1 MKRFKRPVSRRRF
14 LSSTLQAGVGAGVA
28 SLAPGLSPSRLV
40 ALAKTNRRPK
50 ATADSIIFIW
60 LAGGMCHVDTF
71 DPKDA
76 VGDGGTRAG
85 SYYKKIETASPQIQL
100 CEHLPRMAKWM
111 DRASLVRSMT
121 HSFAEHTAAVN
132 FSHTGRP
139 PSGTIIYPS
148 LGSVISHEVGPLEEK
163 APAYVVL
170 GQPMVPRGPGFLGG
184 KYGYLYVLNTEEGP
198 AGLQPAFGRTLQD
211 HQRREV
217 LLGGLSESFYA
228 KKASEPLVEAY
239 EAVTRQGYG
248 MMNEKFLSMFNV
260 RNEPDSLKQAFG
272 EEFGQRCLLS
282 RKLVQGG
289 VRFVECS
296 FNLHF
301 INGYGWDA
309 HAFAQK
315 RLHLVIEQLDRGLS
329 MLLQDLDQNKLLER
343 TLVVLATEFGRPPE
357 FDGQGGRGHQSK
369 GYSILFA
376 GGGVQGGRV
385 IGRTDELGGAVA
397 DRPVTIPDLHAT
409 LYQALGI
416 DLETHL
422 EAPGGRPVP
431 VTDFGK
437 PVAELFVS

>member
-1 MKRFKRPVSRRRF
+1 MKRFKRQVSRRKF
-14 LSSTLQAGVGAGVA
+14 LSSTLQAGLGAGVA
-28 SLAPGLSPSRLV
+28 GISAGMLPSSLA
-40 ALAKTNRRPK
+40 ALAGTNRRPK
-50 ATADSIIFIW
+50 ATADSVIFIW
-60 LAGGMCHVDTF
+60 LAGGMCQVDTF
-71 DPKDA
+71 DPKGA
-76 VGDGGTRAG
+76 MGDGADRAG
-85 SYYKKIETASPQIQL
+85 SYYKKIRTAAADIEV
-100 CEHLPRMAKWM
+100 CEHLPKMAKWM

-121 HSFAEHTAAVN
+121 HPFGEHTAAVN

-148 LGSVISHEVGPLEEK
+148 LGSIVSHEAGPLEEK

-211 HQRREV
+211 HQRREA

-239 EAVTRQGYG
+239 EAVTRQGFG
-248 MMNEKFLSMFNV
+248 MMNEKFLSMFSV
-260 RNEPDSLKQAFG
+260 KNEPSSLKEAFG

-329 MLLQDLDQNKLLER
+329 MLLQDLDQNKLLDR

-369 GYSILFA
+369 GYTILFA
-376 GGGVQGGRV
+376 GGGIQGGRV

-416 DLETHL
+416 DFDTHL

-431 VTDFGK
+431 ITDFGN
-437 PVAELFVS
+437 PVSELFTS

>member
-1 MKRFKRPVSRRRF
+1 MKQFKRPVTRRRF
-14 LSSTLQAGVGAGVA
+14 LSSTLQAGVGASVT
-28 SLAPGLSPSRLV
+28 SLAAGLSPSKLV
-40 ALAKTNRRPK
+40 ALAETNRRPK

-76 VGDGGTRAG
+76 VGDGGTRPG
-85 SYYKKIETASPQIQL
+85 SYYKKIATASPQIQL

-211 HQRREV
+211 HQRREA

-260 RNEPDSLKQAFG
+260 KNEPDSLKEAFG

-329 MLLQDLDQNKLLER
+329 MVLQDLDQNKLLER

-437 PVAELFVS
+437 PVSELFAS

>member
-1 MKRFKRPVSRRRF
+1 MKRFNHRVSRRKF
-14 LSSTLQAGVGAGVA
+14 LSSTLQAGVGASVV
-28 SLAPGLSPSRLV
+28 SLGSGLLPSN
-40 ALAKTNRRPK
+40 LAAFTGANGKPK

-60 LAGGMCHVDTF
+60 LAGGMCQVDTF

-76 VGDGGTRAG
+76 IGDGGSRPG
-85 SYYKKIETASPQIQL
+85 SYYKKISTASSQIQL

-211 HQRREV
+211 HQRREA

-239 EAVTRQGYG
+239 EAVTRQGFG
-248 MMNEKFLSMFNV
+248 MMNEKFLSMFTV
-260 RNEPDSLKQAFG
+260 KNEPDSLKEAFG

-329 MLLQDLDQNKLLER
+329 MLLQDLDQNKLLDR

-376 GGGVQGGRV
+376 GGGVQGGKV
-385 IGRTDELGGAVA
+385 IGRTDEIGGAVV

-422 EAPGGRPVP
+422 AAPGGRPVP
-431 VTDFGK
+431 ITDFGN
-437 PVAELFVS
+437 PVSELFTS